1 MQRLCALCVQ
11 FAITYM
17 LSCQQVTANCVYNTL
32 SAVAAAADDDDG
44 DDDGGDDDGGGA
56 DAVNQKHFHDLCVK
70 YEAVCQQCLAKV
82 ADLKVFFYIFSLIVY
97 FTS

>member
-17 LSCQQVTANCVYNTL
+17 LSSQQVTANCVYNTL
-32 SAVAAAADDDDG
+32 SAVAAAAAAAAADDDDG
-44 DDDGGDDDGGGA
+44 DGDGGGA

-82 ADLKVFFYIFSLIVY
+82 ADLKVFFTF
-97 FTS
+97 FH